1 MKKIWN
7 SNLIPIFKFF
17 ISFFQDTN
25 AKPRIVII
33 AGILSYGS
41 KKKIIPTMHKFII
54 QPPPVGTGFKWL
66 LLTFGISRIFFFLRN
81 FLNILYQPK

>member
-66 LLTFGISRIFFFLRN
+66 LLSFGKSRIFFF
-81 FLNILYQPK
+81 F